1 MSRTYGFENFG
12 SRLRGIAYLQ
22 VLQPPL
28 DFGADFLTVT
38 MNNLVPDH
46 NGRFRKFNVIGV
58 DWLEN

>member
-12 SRLRGIAYLQ
+12 SGLTYLQ

-38 MNNLVPDH
+38 MNILVPDH